1 MRRIVLGL
9 LVLGVAHALH
19 STTAH
24 AEGPVQ
30 LDDRWPVR
38 TGGRLTIDG
47 GVMLALPAALGTGL
61 STGVGAGA
69 MVGRRFR
76 LGLRVAGSTASES
89 SIDWAVTHTELRLR
103 AAADFQHVAGRG
115 AFGIRLG
122 VGPTIVH
129 ETRDRNQAARAGL
142 TGSAAQ
148 TTAFSTLPSIDL
160 DAVVGLHIAG
170 PWLLM
175 LSGGPSASWVSGD
188 FKAGWSA
195 LIGTGWQP

>member
-9 LVLGVAHALH
+9 FVLAVAHVLH

-30 LDDRWPVR
+30 LEDRWPVR
-38 TGGRLTIDG
+38 SGGRLTIDG

-61 STGVGAGA
+61 STGAGAGV

-76 LGLRVAGSTASES
+76 LGLRVAGSTATES
-89 SIDWAVTHTELRLR
+89 STAWAVTHTELRLR
-103 AAADFQHVAGRG
+103 AAAELQHEVGRG

-122 VGPTIVH
+122 VGPTILH
-129 ETRDRNQAARAGL
+129 ETRDRNQAARAHL
-142 TGSAAQ
+142 TGSDAE
-148 TTAFSTLPSIDL
+148 TTALSMLPSVDL

>member
-1 MRRIVLGL
+1 MRRIVAGL
-9 LVLGVAHALH
+9 LVLASAHALH
-19 STTAH
+19 STPAH

-76 LGLRVAGSTASES
+76 LGLRMAGSTATES
-89 SIDWAVTHTELRLR
+89 SIDWSVTHTELRLR
-103 AAADFQHVAGRG
+103 AAADFQHIAGRG
-115 AFGIRLG
+115 TFGLRLG

-129 ETRDRNQAARAGL
+129 ETRSRNQGGRAGL
-142 TGSAAQ
+142 TGSALE
-148 TTAFSTLPSIDL
+148 TTAFSMLPSVDV
-160 DAVVGLHIAG
+160 DAVVGVHVAG
-170 PWLLM
+170 PWLL
-175 LSGGPSASWVSGD
+175 LVSGGPSGSWVSGD

-195 LIGTGWQP
+195 LVGTGWQP

>member
-9 LVLGVAHALH
+9 FALAVAHVLH
-19 STTAH
+19 STTAR
-24 AEGPVQ
+24 ADGPVQ

-38 TGGRLTIDG
+38 SGGRLTIDG

-76 LGLRVAGSTASES
+76 LGLRIAGSTATES

-148 TTAFSTLPSIDL
+148 TTAFSMLPSVDL

-175 LSGGPSASWVSGD
+175 VSGGPSASWVSGD

-195 LIGTGWQP
+195 LVGTGWQP

>member
-1 MRRIVLGL
+1 MRRIVVGL
-9 LVLGVAHALH
+9 LVLAVAHALD

-30 LDDRWPVR
+30 LEDRWPVR
-38 TGGRLTIDG
+38 SGGPLTIDG

-69 MVGRRFR
+69 MYGHRFR
-76 LGLRVAGSTASES
+76 LGLRLASSTASES
-89 SIDWAVTHTELRLR
+89 SIEWAVTHTELRLR

-142 TGSAAQ
+142 TGSDAQ
-148 TTAFSTLPSIDL
+148 TTAFSLLPSIDL
-160 DAVVGLHIAG
+160 DAVIGVHIAG

-188 FKAGWSA
+188 FKMGWSA
-195 LIGTGWQP
+195 LLGTGWQP

>member
-1 MRRIVLGL
+1 MRRILAGL
-9 LVLGVAHALH
+9 LTLAVAHALH
-19 STTAH
+19 STTAR

-38 TGGRLTIDG
+38 SGGPLTIDG

-61 STGVGAGA
+61 STGVGAGV
-69 MVGRRFR
+69 MVGHRFR
-76 LGLRVAGSTASES
+76 LGLRVAGSSATES
-89 SIDWAVTHTELRLR
+89 SIDWTVTHTELRLR
-103 AAADFQHVAGRG
+103 AAADIQHVAGRG
-115 AFGIRLG
+115 AFGLRLG

-129 ETRDRNQAARAGL
+129 ETRLRNQGARAAL
-142 TGSAAQ
+142 TGSDLE
-148 TTAFSTLPSIDL
+148 TTAFSALPSVDL
-160 DAVVGLHIAG
+160 DAVVGVHIAG

-195 LIGTGWQP
+195 LVGTGWQP

>member
-9 LVLGVAHALH
+9 FVLAVAHVLH
-19 STTAH
+19 STTAR
-24 AEGPVQ
+24 AQGPVQ

-38 TGGRLTIDG
+38 PGGRLTIDG

-76 LGLRVAGSTASES
+76 LGLRVAGSSATES
-89 SIDWAVTHTELRLR
+89 TIEWAVTHTELRLR
-103 AAADFQHVAGRG
+103 AAADFQHVVGRG

-142 TGSAAQ
+142 SGSAAQ

-160 DAVVGLHIAG
+160 DAVIGVHVAG
-170 PWLLM
+170 PWLLIM
-175 LSGGPSASWVSGD
+175 SGGPNASWVSGD

-195 LIGTGWQP
+195 LVGTGWQP

>member
-9 LVLGVAHALH
+9 FVLAVAHVLH

-76 LGLRVAGSTASES
+76 LGLRVAGSTATES

-115 AFGIRLG
+115 ALGLRLS

-129 ETRDRNQAARAGL
+129 ETRLRNQGSRAKL
-142 TGSAAQ
+142 TGSDLE

-160 DAVVGLHIAG
+160 DAVIGVHIFG
-170 PWLLM
+170 PWLLIV
-175 LSGGPSASWVSGD
+175 SGGPTASWVSGD
-188 FKAGWSA
+188 FKPGWSA